1 MTDHRGL
8 TLGVTLVGVGV
19 YALLARSLGF
29 EGPGPV
35 LFLLG
40 AILFALSAFSGFRGP
55 LLPAG
60 ILLGLGSA
68 FLLRRPLENWMPP
81 AAGILLGL
89 GSGFLLVAAI
99 DRAVGHRRQP
109 PPAVPGIILA
119 GIALAQIGW
128 RRFSL
133 EDWLA
138 RLEPLWPFAVL
149 GTGFLLIVLALRKR
163 EG

>member
-1 MTDHRGL
+1 MSNRRGL
-8 TLGVTLVGVGV
+8 PLGVSLVGIGV
-19 YALLARSLGF
+19 YALLARSVGL

-35 LFLLG
+35 LLLVG
-40 AILFALSAFSGFRGP
+40 AVLFALSAFSGFRGP

-60 ILLGLGSA
+60 ILLGLGAA
-68 FLLRRPLENWMPP
+68 FVLRRALESWMPGVAP
-81 AAGILLGL
+81 ILLGL

-109 PPAVPGIILA
+109 PPVVPGMILV
-119 GIALAQIGW
+119 GIALAQIAW

-133 EDWLA
+133 ADWAA

-149 GTGFLLIVLALRKR
+149 ATGLVLIVLALRKR
-163 EG
+163 PG